1 MAAEQGHKE
10 AACNLGLMYAGGD
23 GVPRDDREAA
33 HWYRLAAEQGLAAA
47 QFNLAALYA
56 LGKGLSED
64 YLASYQWL
72 CLSSAGDSDAA
83 TRKQRV
89 AARLSAEQLERAQA
103 WVAAWKPCQG
113 KQDGEARL
121 K

>member
-1 MAAEQGHKE
+1 
-10 AACNLGLMYAGGD
+10 MYAGGD

-56 LGKGLSED
+56 LGKGLSQD
-64 YLASYQWL
+64 YLAAYQWL
-72 CLSSAGDSDAA
+72 SLAAAGDSNAV
-83 TRKQRV
+83 TGKEHM

-113 KQDGEARL
+113 KQDCQARL